1 MSREWNDT
9 RAYNV
14 YIAYSAKTAYIVYK
28 AYNAY
33 IAYIAY
39 NAYVTYNSSLVNN
52 GLFWKIPNVE
62 VEGGIVDEL
71 QNLQSLL
78 TRNYV
83 TERKQYA
90 DALKSITSELC
101 ETRRKVNLNNLR

>member
-1 MSREWNDT
+1 MEKSINLLIQSMCLLISSSYRC
-9 RAYNV
+9 
-14 YIAYSAKTAYIVYK
+14 SALKL
-28 AYNAY
+28 NL
-33 IAYIAY
+33 
-39 NAYVTYNSSLVNN
+39 SNN
-52 GLFWKIPNVE
+52 NFDFFIFNVE